1 MATEQTCSSPAN
13 PVEQDYVSAVLMTD
27 EGITCFEYWCSTCVY
42 SDFLS
47 YKAGQNYSGVQPSFT
62 LGSLQSHVVTL
73 GNSYRVCSIR
83 NDVSGTILI

>member
-47 YKAGQNYSGVQPSFT
+47 YKAGQNYLWCAAILYIRLIAKPCSNFGKQ
-62 LGSLQSHVVTL
+62 LQSLQHSE
-73 GNSYRVCSIR
+73 
-83 NDVSGTILI
+83 